1 MIKLY
6 SDAATKGNPGPTGL
20 GWLIVVNGQQFPGQ
34 SGIPTADNH
43 QGEFAAATA
52 AFTALTDQFGSDQVV
67 LYYTDSRLV
76 ADAIGKGFAKHY
88 QPELARLLA
97 LIDQFPTVVTRWVP
111 EKDNR
116 GAHNLANQALA
127 RLTAAK

>member
-20 GWLIVVNGQQFPGQ
+20 GWLIVADGRQFPGQ
-34 SGIPTADNH
+34 AGLPRADNH

-52 AFTALTDQFGSDQVV
+52 AFTALLDQVGSDQVV

-76 ADAIGKGFAKHY
+76 ADAIGKGYAKHY
-88 QPELARLLA
+88 RDELSTLLA
-97 LIDQFPTVVTRWVP
+97 LIDRFPTVVTRWVP
-111 EKDNR
+111 ERENR
-116 GAHNLANQALA
+116 GAHALANQALT
-127 RLTAAK
+127 RLEAAK

>member
-20 GWLIVVNGQQFPGQ
+20 GWLIVNHGQQFPGQ
-34 SGIPTADNH
+34 ASLARADNH

-52 AFTALTDQFGSDQVV
+52 AFTALIKQVGPQEVV

-76 ADAIGKGFAKHY
+76 ADAIGKGYARHY
-88 QPELARLLA
+88 QAELARLLQ

-111 EKDNR
+111 EKANQ
-116 GAHNLANQALA
+116 GAHQLANQALA
-127 RLTAAK
+127 RLRGAK